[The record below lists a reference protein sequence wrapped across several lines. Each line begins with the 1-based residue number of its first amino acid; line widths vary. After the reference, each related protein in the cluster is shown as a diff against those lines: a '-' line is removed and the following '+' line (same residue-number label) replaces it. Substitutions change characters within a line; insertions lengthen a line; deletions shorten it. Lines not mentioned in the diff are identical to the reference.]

1 MSGVVVVSVTVVT
14 LAAAAVSTFY
24 LRPLGQRDVVEARAV
39 SQLALLD
46 RHRGPRSWIGTA
58 RAGDH
63 AASGCSTTTS
73 TTSDRATTTSSRTS
87 RSDTTAST
95 VRSISL
101 YCSLPLRSVFVDRK
115 TLFKDSVK
123 HTRNQLVA
131 YHTFVSTS
139 FLRRDA
145 KLPRRLSVCHKPVL
159 YRNDWTNRAGFWH
172 GGFLPRTPHCV
183 LRKFGYLQKL
193 GYFPLVYF
201 ILNSGVRQFRRGT
214 RRRRRVRTV
223 K

>member
-14 LAAAAVSTFY
+14 LAAAAVSTFCP
-24 LRPLGQRDVVEARAV
+24 RPLGQRDVVEARAV

-58 RAGDH
+58 RAGDR

-101 YCSLPLRSVFVDRK
+101 YCSLPLRSVFVHRK
-115 TLFKDSVK
+115 TLFKDRIK
-123 HTRNQLVA
+123 RTCNQLVA

-139 FLRRDA
+139 FLPRDA
-145 KLPRRLSVCHKPVL
+145 KRRLSVCHKPVL
-159 YRNDWTNRAGFWH
+159 YRKDWTNRAGFWH